1 MESYEKVIA
10 VVKNT
15 QYKTQNTILNTKYN
29 IKTKKTSILKILCFF
44 KLKFIVY
51 QNDCFQN
58 LKKKKKSSQAWRIP
72 WTVQSKGS
80 QGVVYN

>member
-51 QNDCFQN
+51 QDDCF
-58 LKKKKKSSQAWRIP
+58 
-72 WTVQSKGS
+72 
-80 QGVVYN
+80 